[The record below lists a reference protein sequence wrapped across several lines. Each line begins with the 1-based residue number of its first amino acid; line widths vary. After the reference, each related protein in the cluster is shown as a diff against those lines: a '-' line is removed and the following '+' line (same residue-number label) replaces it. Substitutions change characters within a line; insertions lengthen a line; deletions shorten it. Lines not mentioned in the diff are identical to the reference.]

1 MVCVVARLVF
11 VSCCALTTV
20 VAMLF
25 PVFPYFQTILFLVT
39 MYRSSI
45 QSQDNFEKSSESFEL
60 NVESLFHN
68 VSFLVLAVADF
79 KATAK
84 NLYFHD
90 SIWKQIQSKI

>member
-1 MVCVVARLVF
+1 
-11 VSCCALTTV
+11 
-20 VAMLF
+20 
-25 PVFPYFQTILFLVT
+25 

-45 QSQDNFEKSSESFEL
+45 QSQDNFEKSSETFEL
-60 NVESLFHN
+60 NLESLFHN

-79 KATAK
+79 KTTAK

>member
-1 MVCVVARLVF
+1 
-11 VSCCALTTV
+11 
-20 VAMLF
+20 
-25 PVFPYFQTILFLVT
+25 

-60 NVESLFHN
+60 NLESLFHN

-84 NLYFHD
+84 KLYFHD
-90 SIWKQIQSKI
+90 SIWKQINRKYKTKNWISPDDQKGNT